1 MIKHYMLDIETL
13 STKPNAV
20 VLSIGAVEF
29 NPETG
34 DIIREFYQ
42 ELDLQDQPDRHI
54 DISTIQWWADRCK
67 ENESNLDLLAKP
79 KLQRLSTL
87 MVLGMLDTFI
97 NEPQSEDLF
106 GYKPRCIELERDEF
120 NVAVWACDPDFDIAI
135 LNNLYESVYL
145 RCPWRYNEPK
155 SVRTIRL
162 LAEMKGI
169 ELPKSKAS
177 HNALEDCI
185 RQVKEVSTFIK
196 NISKV

>member
-1 MIKHYMLDIETL
+1 MLDIETL

-34 DIIREFYQ
+34 DIIRRFYQ
-42 ELDLQDQPDRHI
+42 ELDLQDQSDRHI
-54 DISTIQWWADRCK
+54 DISTVQWWADRCK
-67 ENESNLDLLAKP
+67 ENVGNLDLLANP
-79 KLQRLSTL
+79 KQRRLSTL
-87 MVLGMLDTFI
+87 TVLGMLDEFI
-97 NEPQSEDLF
+97 NEPQSSFFLWN
-106 GYKPRCIELERDEF
+106 KPRYMELKRDEF
-120 NVAVWACDPDFDIAI
+120 KVAVWACDPDFDIAI
-135 LNNLYESVYL
+135 LNNLYESENI

-169 ELPKSKAS
+169 ELPKAEAS

-185 RQVKEVSTFIK
+185 RQAKEVSAFIQQ
-196 NISKV
+196 IYKV

>member
-54 DISTIQWWADRCK
+54 DISTVQWWADRCK
-67 ENESNLDLLAKP
+67 ENVSNLDLLAKP
-79 KLQRLSTL
+79 KLKRLSTL
-87 MVLGMLDTFI
+87 IVLGMLDKFI

-120 NVAVWACDPDFDIAI
+120 KVAVWACDPDFDIAI
-135 LNNLYESVYL
+135 LNNLYESENI

-169 ELPKSKAS
+169 ALPKAEAS

>member
-29 NPETG
+29 DPETG

-54 DISTIQWWADRCK
+54 DISTVQWWADRCK
-67 ENESNLDLLAKP
+67 ENVSNLDLLAKP
-79 KLQRLSTL
+79 KQRRLST
-87 MVLGMLDTFI
+87 MKVLGMLDNFI
-97 NEPQSEDLF
+97 NYPQSSF
-106 GYKPRCIELERDEF
+106 FVCHTSKFVELERDEF
-120 NVAVWACDPDFDIAI
+120 NVAVWACDPDFDVTI
-135 LNNLYESVYL
+135 LNNLYESENI

-155 SVRTIRL
+155 SFRTIRL

-169 ELPKSKAS
+169 ALPKAEAS

>member
-42 ELDLQDQPDRHI
+42 ELDVQDQPDRHI

-87 MVLGMLDTFI
+87 MVLGMLDDFI
-97 NEPQSEDLF
+97 ND
-106 GYKPRCIELERDEF
+106 KPDSFLLYNKPKFIELERDEF
-120 NVAVWACDPDFDIAI
+120 KVAVWACDPDFDVAI
-135 LNNLYESVYL
+135 LNNLYESVNI

-169 ELPKSKAS
+169 TLPKAKAS

-185 RQVKEVSTFIK
+185 RQAKEVSTFIK
-196 NISKV
+196 KISKV